1 MTRISVTDIPT
12 REFSAAVSSPED
24 AAAVSSRVSRQLLDS
39 AVARTIAILAHDVRN
54 SLGVVSM
61 QVEAIAVRA
70 ASKTADI
77 GAIQAHASVASD
89 HIERLAEMTNALI
102 AFARGRTSSDL
113 AVIVKEAAALLPMR
127 EVSVRCPGFASVS
140 LDPLL
145 TRAVT
150 LELLVLALGNP
161 AVPTFVVDCDEAS
174 SSLEVNTGANLRA
187 DESLEWVVQFQ
198 KAGGRITKTGDGLR
212 LQFPPIV

>member
-1 MTRISVTDIPT
+1 VTDIPT
-12 REFSAAVSSPED
+12 REF
-24 AAAVSSRVSRQLLDS
+24 AAAVSSSEEAAAASSRASRQLLDS
-39 AVARTIAILAHDVRN
+39 VVARTIAILAHDVRN

-70 ASKTADI
+70 ASKTADMP
-77 GAIQAHASVASD
+77 AIQAHANVASD

-102 AFARGRTSSDL
+102 AFARGRMSSDL

-127 EVSVRCPGFASVS
+127 EVTVECPGLASVS
-140 LDPLL
+140 IDPLL

-161 AVPTFVVDCDEAS
+161 AVPSFVVSCDEAG
-174 SSLEVNTGANLRA
+174 SSLEVNAGVRLYASDA
-187 DESLEWVVQFQ
+187 LEWVVQFR
-198 KAGGRITKTGDGLR
+198 KAGGRITPTEDGLR
-212 LQFPPIV
+212 LQFPPIA